1 MKKSKIEKTG
11 YPARHYL
18 INSTTAEIFITFD
31 VNGADIEAYA

>member
-1 MKKSKIEKTG
+1 MLNKEKLVAN
-11 YPARHYL
+11 PARHYL